1 MSIRQSENRI
11 QFNITRVVMIAGF
24 ILFVIPQTVF
34 ADSSWIW
41 LTDYRPF
48 DILLPVAL
56 ATIVIEVLSIWLIP
70 HTGKLIKTSVAVILA
85 NAASFLLPYALL
97 LEDPVYP
104 RFDDVLNAGPNYIVG
119 FGFVV
124 LTLLIEIPVIYNLL
138 KKHVDSRKKLLWSII
153 GSNIVT
159 TAMVAVIERGNRRIL
174 GVAFALYR
182 LQEERACNESQET
195 D

>member
-70 HTGKLIKTSVAVILA
+70 HTEKLIKTAKA
-85 NAASFLLPYALL
+85 NQDYVLLSDL
-97 LEDPVYP
+97 DSHTYP
-104 RFDDVLNAGPNYIVG
+104 CI
-119 FGFVV
+119 
-124 LTLLIEIPVIYNLL
+124 T
-138 KKHVDSRKKLLWSII
+138 SRKDKR
-153 GSNIVT
+153 
-159 TAMVAVIERGNRRIL
+159 IEE
-174 GVAFALYR
+174 AYR
-182 LQEERACNESQET
+182 DSSHI
-195 D
+195 

>member
-1 MSIRQSENRI
+1 MNIRLTKNSIQLRAL
-11 QFNITRVVMIAGF
+11 RVIALSCLMLL
-24 ILFVIPQTVF
+24 ILAQAVL
-34 ADSSWIW
+34 ADSSWCW
-41 LTDYRPF
+41 LTDTRPF
-48 DILLPVAL
+48 DILPPVAL

-159 TAMVAVIERGNRRIL
+159 TAMVAVIERM
-174 GVAFALYR
+174 V
-182 LQEERACNESQET
+182 T
-195 D
+195 DGYWV

>member
-70 HTGKLIKTSVAVILA
+70 HTEKLIKTAVAVILA

-138 KKHVDSRKKLLWSII
+138 KKHVDSRKKLLWSIV

-159 TAMVAVIERGNRRIL
+159 TAMVAVIERM
-174 GVAFALYR
+174 V
-182 LQEERACNESQET
+182 T
-195 D
+195 DGYWA